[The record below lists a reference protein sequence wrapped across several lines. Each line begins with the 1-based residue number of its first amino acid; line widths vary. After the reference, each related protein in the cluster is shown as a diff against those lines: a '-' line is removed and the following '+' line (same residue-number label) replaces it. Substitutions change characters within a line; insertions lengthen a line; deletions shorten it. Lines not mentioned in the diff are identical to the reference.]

1 MWFSFLFFA
10 LSIYICNL
18 AGNQTEV
25 RISDSRHTN
34 AQALAG
40 NMITYQ
46 NVPGIPLSFPSLP
59 GVKKVPRG
67 DGKHC
72 VYYQEVPPPEGLAS
86 ALRSMTYG
94 SAFQGIK
101 EGGRLNNRD
110 FPLAPASPG
119 LAIFLPAEI
128 PEKAVVYCAE

>member
-1 MWFSFLFFA
+1 MWFSFLFVA
-10 LSIYICNL
+10 VSIYICNL
-18 AGNQTEV
+18 ADNKAEV
-25 RISDSRHTN
+25 RLSDSRRSS
-34 AQALAG
+34 AQVLAG

-46 NVPGIPLSFPSLP
+46 NMPGIPLSFPSFP
-59 GVKKVPRG
+59 GVKKVPRD

-72 VYYQEVPPPEGLAS
+72 VYYEQVPPPEGLAS
-86 ALRSMTYG
+86 ALRSMTHG

-101 EGGRLNNRD
+101 EGGRLNNRE